1 MFTSPVREAQV
12 SSTRVRSFIF
22 LCIADALCS
31 AAQQLRIEFSPA
43 PKMPGDVP
51 EHGRLS
57 TRWQA
62 KSQGCQL
69 T

>member
-31 AAQQLRIEFSPA
+31 AAQPQLRIEFSPA
-43 PKMPGDVP
+43 PCLGTFKMPGDVFV
-51 EHGRLS
+51 G
-57 TRWQA
+57 
-62 KSQGCQL
+62 K
-69 T
+69 